1 MGAIRWRS
9 ESAGAVR
16 DGAALLAGVVRCGR
30 CGHRMYVRYRR
41 SGGCPTY
48 VCSTLRSDYGLPLC
62 QSVSAREVEAWVAR
76 EALEALQPAALEAS
90 LEVAARVD
98 EQRHQ
103 VINDWERRVE
113 RARYEADRA
122 GR

>member
-16 DGAALLAGVVRCGR
+16 DGAALLAGVVLCGR
-30 CGHRMYVRYRR
+30 CGHGMYVRYRR

-62 QSVSAREVEAWVAR
+62 QSVSAIGVEAWLAG
-76 EALEALQPAALEAS
+76 EILGALQPAALAASHEARS
-90 LEVAARVD
+90 RVD
-98 EQRHQ
+98 AQ
-103 VINDWERRVE
+103 
-113 RARYEADRA
+113 
-122 GR
+122 